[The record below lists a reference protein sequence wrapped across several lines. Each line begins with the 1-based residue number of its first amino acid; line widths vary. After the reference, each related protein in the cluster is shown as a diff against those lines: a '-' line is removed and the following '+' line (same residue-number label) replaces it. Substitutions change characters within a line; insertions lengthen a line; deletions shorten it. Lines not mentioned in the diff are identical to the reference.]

1 MVLPV
6 PNVDAAHRRDFLDG
20 RRVAARAAFDRDA
33 ARYDAVWG
41 GPSATHL
48 DAVTELLRAARPG
61 GEILDAACGTGR
73 YWDVLEAA
81 GHTFFAIDQSAE
93 MLAIA
98 HAKHPHIDY
107 RELAL
112 QDLRAATDLH
122 SRFDGLMCIDAME
135 WIGREDW
142 PAVLDGFRRALRPG
156 GWAYLA
162 IEIPEDKDVEMM
174 AGPVPAEQV
183 RGEIVGDG
191 GFYAY
196 FPGADAIAEWSAEAG
211 FVVRSELHGDGYR
224 HLILQSATE

>member
-1 MVLPV
+1 MP
-6 PNVDAAHRRDFLDG
+6 DANAARRRDFLDG
-20 RRVAARAAFDRDA
+20 RRVAASAAFDRGA
-33 ARYDAVWG
+33 ARYDTVWG
-41 GPSATHL
+41 GPGATHL
-48 DAVTELLRAARPG
+48 DAVTELLRAVRPG
-61 GEILDAACGTGR
+61 GEILNAACGTRR

-81 GHTFFAIDQSAE
+81 GRKFFAVDNSPG

-98 HAKHPHIDY
+98 HAKCPRIGY

-122 SRFDGLMCIDAME
+122 GRFDGLMCIDAME

-142 PAVLDGFRRALRPG
+142 PVVLDGFRRVLRPG

-162 IEIPEDKDVEMM
+162 IEIPEDKDIEMM

-183 RGEIVGDG
+183 RGEIVGDS

-196 FPGADAIAEWSAEAG
+196 FPGADAIAEWLAEAG
-211 FVVRSELHGDGYR
+211 FVVRSELHGEGYR